1 MLKMHTFNDGCLK
14 IDSRTDVETPLE
26 SMLKPFYVVVLLI
39 ISGYQQNSR
48 WQFIDCR

>member
-26 SMLKPFYVVVLLI
+26 SMLKPFYVVVITSLLAH
-39 ISGYQQNSR
+39 
-48 WQFIDCR
+48 